1 MITCAICAAQN
12 HHLAVVCVSCGG
24 YLQNRA
30 ENLDLFATCW
40 EVVERPM
47 RAFRGIALSR
57 RKNFSSIVASLAGV
71 AFVFAAFWA
80 IAAAEYASSTF
91 TLFAAG
97 FVLGPVTGVVLLA
110 ALALLVK
117 AMAATQGL
125 SLSMRN
131 AYAVYAYATVP
142 LILTVLLLLP
152 LEVVAFGRFLFTAQP
167 SPYSL
172 RPVMYLVLTGLDL
185 LCALWT
191 LALLVAGTRVL
202 LDVAW
207 SRAVATL
214 MVPLLLLLAGITAGL
229 RLLLHKGGA

>member
-1 MITCAICAAQN
+1 MIRCAICKAEN
-12 HHLAVVCVSCGG
+12 HHLAVLCTACGG

-57 RKNFSSIVASLAGV
+57 RKNFSSIVASLAGI
-71 AFVFAAFWA
+71 AFVFAALWA
-80 IAAAEYASSTF
+80 IAAAEYTPNTF
-91 TLFAAG
+91 TIFAAG
-97 FVLGPVTGVVLLA
+97 FLLGPVTGVLLLW

-117 AMAATQGL
+117 AMAAAQGL
-125 SLSMRN
+125 PLSARN
-131 AYAVYAYATVP
+131 AYAVYAYAMVP
-142 LILTVLLLLP
+142 LVMTVLLILP

-167 SPYSL
+167 TPYSL
-172 RPVMYLVLTGLDL
+172 RPMMYLALTGLDL

-191 LALLVAGTRVL
+191 LALLIAGTRVL
-202 LDVAW
+202 LDIAW
-207 SRAVATL
+207 RRAAVTL
-214 MVPLLLLLAGITAGL
+214 LVPLLLLLAGITGGL